1 MASSLYWQEE
11 RIQPARKALVRDK
24 LLAAAAA
31 SAAAAGYTGWSKKR
45 GHSTF
50 SQISRK
56 LLKISK

>member
-1 MASSLYWQEE
+1 MISEPFALMVPVIFKY
-11 RIQPARKALVRDK
+11 RKLKTAFVIRV
-24 LLAAAAA
+24 AP
-31 SAAAAGYTGWSKKR
+31 TGWSKKR